1 VIRRRTPLKRGPAPA
16 RTRRTNPTRT
26 KPRRGPMRNPEYLLF
41 LRTEC
46 GCVACRAVDAFRAPG
61 PAYCVS
67 VVDAAHGSGVV
78 IGAEWGGV
86 IDPAHGP
93 VNGRG
98 SKGLDCEAISLC
110 RFHHS
115 EQHKIG
121 WIEFEKKYGFYRAK
135 EASAFYAAYLISTGK
150 LG

>member
-1 VIRRRTPLKRGPAPA
+1 VIQRRTPLKRGPAPA
-16 RTRRTNPTRT
+16 RTKRPNPTRT

-41 LRTEC
+41 LRAEC
-46 GCVACRAVDAFRAPG
+46 GCVACRV
-61 PAYCVS
+61 
-67 VVDAAHGSGVV
+67 GSGASERKTIV
-78 IGAEWGGV
+78 IGTEWGGV

-98 SKGLDCEAISLC
+98 SKGPDCEAISLC